1 MTSTTHWAASYNRPM
16 VCTQP
21 VHMHRWSMT
30 QSLWTLTPPHNTHA
44 VILYYCRDLGSGCSE
59 CLASRRGS
67 EFMCGWCE
75 DSCNVLQECNGYT
88 FITEGRNCPA
98 PFINSISPDSGNHCS
113 YRHTAWLILLPPV
126 GPVEGGTTIT
136 VRGTDLGVTFADIM
150 TSTLTLGGVACT
162 PINTDY
168 IPGRQFVC
176 VTKRFGTTGPNNF
189 SMIIYGSQNV
199 NVNAG
204 SFSVLNPTV
213 SSMTP
218 TFGPVAG
225 GTKVTVGGTGLKVGN
240 YENTRI
246 SLEVSGGSSYVCN
259 IM

>member
-1 MTSTTHWAASYNRPM
+1 M
-16 VCTQP
+16 
-21 VHMHRWSMT
+21 
-30 QSLWTLTPPHNTHA
+30 
-44 VILYYCRDLGSGCSE
+44 
-59 CLASRRGS
+59 
-67 EFMCGWCE
+67 
-75 DSCNVLQECNGYT
+75 
-88 FITEGRNCPA
+88 
-98 PFINSISPDSGNHCS
+98 
-113 YRHTAWLILLPPV
+113 
-126 GPVEGGTTIT
+126 
-136 VRGTDLGVTFADIM
+136 RGTDLGVTFADIM

-246 SLEVSGGSSYVCN
+246 SLEVSGGSSYICN